1 MSFSA
6 MVKEELF
13 DQMAKP
19 KAGRIGKKRVLLR
32 EAFMESGSVSDP
44 LSSYHLEFAE
54 KTAKRAQEICAII
67 ESFGLKPGIV
77 ERKGRHV
84 VYLKEADQISTMLGL
99 MDAQKAVMEFE
110 NSRILR
116 GISGNINRQVNCE
129 TANISKAVRAGVR
142 QLDGIRLIRD
152 TIGLEKLP
160 APLQPVAAARLEN
173 PEMPLKELGEM
184 MDPPL
189 GKSGI
194 YHRLKKIGDIA
205 ERIKEEKSWTT
216 S

>member
-1 MSFSA
+1 MKRSKHITLDDLPPKYREQA
-6 MVKEELF
+6 AAQLKT
-13 DQMAKP
+13 DAGAKNVLDYLDGLEQVLADGP
-19 KAGRIGKKRVLLR
+19 IGKIIW
-32 EAFMESGSVSDP
+32 AGSP
-44 LSSYHLEFAE
+44 A
-54 KTAKRAQEICAII
+54 AQ
-67 ESFGLKPGIV
+67 
-77 ERKGRHV
+77 R
-84 VYLKEADQISTMLGL
+84 L

-160 APLQPVAAARLEN
+160 ASLQPVAIARLEN

-216 S
+216 L